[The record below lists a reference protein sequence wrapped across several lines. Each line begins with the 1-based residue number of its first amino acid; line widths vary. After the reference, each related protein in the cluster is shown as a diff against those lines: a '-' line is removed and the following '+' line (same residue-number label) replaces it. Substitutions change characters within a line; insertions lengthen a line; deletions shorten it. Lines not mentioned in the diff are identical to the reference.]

1 MEKDR
6 ISFRPLHDGM
16 GFHPFSDGL
25 PYAPEAKRKQAPS
38 TGTGAVSAGTPRFAE
53 PVRTARQLQQ
63 ASQARTQPAPAPR
76 PVVTR
81 PQPQTQPV
89 TSEGT
94 GSDLVRRRAFAYL
107 LDAILHAG
115 FWITTNLAALFAF
128 QFHLDPELML
138 QNPAGFL
145 VFFLLSQWLFVTLQ
159 EVLFET
165 SAGKVFFQLEFERG
179 HRSLLLRSIVFALGS
194 LLVFG
199 WFFRPQDSLGKLR
212 LRQGVGRS

>member
-6 ISFRPLHDGM
+6 ISFKPLHDGM

-25 PYAPEAKRKQAPS
+25 PYAPETKRKQTPT

-53 PVRTARQLQQ
+53 PIRTARQLQQ
-63 ASQARTQPAPAPR
+63 ASQARVQTAPAPR
-76 PVVTR
+76 PVVA
-81 PQPQTQPV
+81 QPRVIPV
-89 TSEGT
+89 TSEAT
-94 GSDLVRRRAFAYL
+94 GSDLIRRRAFAYL

-128 QFHLDPELML
+128 KFHLDPELML

-145 VFFLLSQWLFVTLQ
+145 VFFMISQWLFVTLQ

-194 LLVFG
+194 VLVFG

-212 LRQGVGRS
+212 LRQGIQHP

>member
-25 PYAPEAKRKQAPS
+25 PYAPETKRKPTPS

-53 PVRTARQLQQ
+53 PIRTARQIQQ
-63 ASQARTQPAPAPR
+63 ASQARAQVAQAPR
-76 PVVTR
+76 PVA
-81 PQPQTQPV
+81 PQPQVRPAV
-89 TSEGT
+89 TLTPEA
-94 GSDLVRRRAFAYL
+94 DPIRRRAFAYL

-128 QFHLDPELML
+128 KFHLDPELMI

-145 VFFLLSQWLFVTLQ
+145 VFFLISQWLFVTLQ

-179 HRSLLLRSIVFALGS
+179 HRSLLLRSMVFALGS

-199 WFFRPQDSLGKLR
+199 WFFRPQDRLGKLR
-212 LRQGVGRS
+212 LRQGIRTA

>member
-25 PYAPEAKRKQAPS
+25 PYAPETKRKPAPT

-53 PVRTARQLQQ
+53 PIRTARQIQQ
-63 ASQARTQPAPAPR
+63 AAQLKNQPVAPAPAPR
-76 PVVTR
+76 PIAPRVE
-81 PQPQTQPV
+81 PKPEPD
-89 TSEGT
+89 
-94 GSDLVRRRAFAYL
+94 SDLIRRRAFAYL
-107 LDAILHAG
+107 LDAVLHAG

-128 QFHLDPELML
+128 KFHLDPELMI

-145 VFFLLSQWLFVTLQ
+145 VFFLISQWLFITLQ

-165 SAGKVFFQLEFERG
+165 TAGKVFFQLEFERG
-179 HRSLLLRSIVFALGS
+179 HRSLLLRSMVFALGS
-194 LLVFG
+194 LLILG
-199 WFFRPQDSLGKLR
+199 WFMRPQDHLGKLR
-212 LRQGVGRS
+212 LRQGSPRS

>member
-25 PYAPEAKRKQAPS
+25 PYAPESKRKPTPI
-38 TGTGAVSAGTPRFAE
+38 TGAGAVSAGTPRFAAE
-53 PVRTARQLQQ
+53 PIRTARQLQQ
-63 ASQARTQPAPAPR
+63 ASQARVQPAPK
-76 PVVTR
+76 
-81 PQPQTQPV
+81 PQVQPV
-89 TSEGT
+89 STPAPMP
-94 GSDLVRRRAFAYL
+94 DLVRRRAFAYL

-128 QFHLDPELML
+128 KFHLDPALRI
-138 QNPAGFL
+138 QNPGGFL
-145 VFFLLSQWLFVTLQ
+145 VFFLISQWLFVTLQ

-179 HRSLLLRSIVFALGS
+179 HRSLLLRSVAFALGS
-194 LLVFG
+194 VLVFG
-199 WFFRPQDSLGKLR
+199 WFFRPQDRLGRLR
-212 LRQGVGRS
+212 LRQGSHRS

>member
-53 PVRTARQLQQ
+53 PIRTARQLQQ
-63 ASQARTQPAPAPR
+63 ASQARTQPTPAPAPR
-76 PVVTR
+76 PVVA
-81 PQPQTQPV
+81 PETQE
-89 TSEGT
+89 T
-94 GSDLVRRRAFAYL
+94 DLVRRRAFAYL

-128 QFHLDPELML
+128 KFHLDPELML

-145 VFFLLSQWLFVTLQ
+145 VFFLLSQWLFISLQ

>member
-38 TGTGAVSAGTPRFAE
+38 TGTGAISAGTPRFAE
-53 PVRTARQLQQ
+53 PIRTARQLQQ
-63 ASQARTQPAPAPR
+63 ASQARIQPTPPPVSR
-76 PVVTR
+76 PVATQT
-81 PQPQTQPV
+81 PAQP
-89 TSEGT
+89 
-94 GSDLVRRRAFAYL
+94 DLIRRRAFAYL

-128 QFHLDPELML
+128 KFHLDPELML

-145 VFFLLSQWLFVTLQ
+145 AFFLLSQWLFVTLQ

-165 SAGKVFFQLEFERG
+165 SAGKVFFQLEFDRG

-199 WFFRPQDSLGKLR
+199 WFFRPQDSLGKLH
-212 LRQGVGRS
+212 LRQGIQRS

>member
-1 MEKDR
+1 
-6 ISFRPLHDGM
+6 M

-53 PVRTARQLQQ
+53 PIRTARQLQQ
-63 ASQARTQPAPAPR
+63 ASQARTQPTPAPAPR
-76 PVVTR
+76 PVVA
-81 PQPQTQPV
+81 PETQE
-89 TSEGT
+89 T
-94 GSDLVRRRAFAYL
+94 DLVRRRAFAYL

-128 QFHLDPELML
+128 KFHLDPELML

-145 VFFLLSQWLFVTLQ
+145 VFFLLSQWLFISLQ